1 MAQTWKS
8 APGDL
13 DLVRE
18 FVETL
23 EIDGETRSEELRTPE
38 LLESWLKKRGLLSP
52 TVTLRD
58 EDLGRALELREA
70 LRGILLAHNG
80 VPVGREPFEAF
91 DRLAADASLSVR
103 VVGGGA
109 RLEPVGSGLEGA
121 IGRIAAIVYKAEVE
135 GTWPRL
141 KACAADDCQAAFY
154 DASRNRS
161 GTWCD
166 MSSCGNRAKV
176 RAYRQ
181 RSRAP
186 GGARDAQV

>member
-58 EDLGRALELREA
+58 EDLGRALGLREA